1 VQRIIG
7 HLDLDAFFASV
18 EERDHEWL
26 RGKPIV
32 VGADPL
38 DGNGRGV
45 VSTAN
50 YAARA
55 YGIHSAMPISTA
67 WQFAEAARTQGKP
80 AVEFVGTDHNRYAE
94 VSEAVMS
101 ILRDHVPLIEQ
112 ASIDEAYFDASFTG
126 AMRTA
131 AAIVQRIKDEI
142 SARERLSCSVGIGPN
157 KLIAK
162 IASDIKK
169 PDGLTIV
176 PLRRVREF
184 LDPLPIRI
192 LPGVGPK
199 TEVLFLQRGIATVAD
214 LQKFSRAELTE
225 RMGKWGADLYDKA
238 RGIDPNPVS
247 DEYDIKSVG
256 EQQTF
261 PVDSK
266 DPNFIMERLEA
277 MCENIIQRLSHHEFS
292 GFRTVAV
299 TIRFAN
305 FETASRS
312 RTFATPASSKNILL
326 FEAMRLLM
334 PFFDKRENPH
344 ERPIRLIGVRVE
356 KLINAYR
363 ALVSR

>member
-1 VQRIIG
+1 MTEILSSRRIIG

-26 RGKPIV
+26 RGKPVV

-38 DGNGRGV
+38 NGKGRGV

-67 WQFAEAARTQGKP
+67 WQLAEAGRIQGKQ
-80 AVEFVGTDHNRYAE
+80 AVEFVGVDHGRYAE
-94 VSEAVMS
+94 VSDAIMS
-101 ILRDHVPLIEQ
+101 IIRDHVSLVEQ
-112 ASIDEAYFDASFTG
+112 ASIDEAYFDLSFAG
-126 AMRTA
+126 ALRTA
-131 AAIVQRIKDEI
+131 TAIAERIKEDVR
-142 SARERLSCSVGIGPN
+142 ARERLTSSVGIGPN

-162 IASDIKK
+162 IASAIKK
-169 PDGLTIV
+169 PDGLTV
-176 PLRRVREF
+176 VSARRATEF
-184 LDPLPIRI
+184 LDPLPIRMI
-192 LPGVGPK
+192 PGVGPK
-199 TEVLFLQRGIATVAD
+199 TEVLFVQRGIATVAD
-214 LQKFSRAELTE
+214 LKKFSRAELVE
-225 RMGKWGADLYDKA
+225 RLGKWGANLYDKA
-238 RGIDPNPVS
+238 RGIDQNPVS
-247 DEYDIKSVG
+247 DAQDIKSVG

-266 DPNFIMERLEA
+266 NPNFIMERLEI
-277 MCENIIQRLSHHEFS
+277 MCDNITKRIAYHNFT

-305 FETASRS
+305 FETTSRS
-312 RTFATPASSKNILL
+312 RTFTTPAHSKNSLL

-344 ERPIRLIGVRVE
+344 ERPIRLVGVRVE
-356 KLINAYR
+356 KLTGK
-363 ALVSR
+363 